1 MWVTQSEWNE
11 WSEWSER
18 VERMEGVGWVG
29 TEEVVA
35 ERVTRSI
42 IWFLVHSHH
51 TGATWGGLRS
61 AGVASYNRCHTE
73 EVCTQ
78 WGQRSEVSPPGA
90 HSLFPLF
97 ISLCRPAAGRS
108 EEECTER
115 PPLAATPGRHEMKR
129 WRGWGS
135 PFYVALRS
143 LCTHT
148 SLAHC
153 RAVGSPHSVLSP
165 LTMGPEGRGGAPG
178 VSPQGGWK
186 AGRILGLV
194 TSLSNS
200 RFLTS
205 SLTSDTVASDI
216 ILFYVNGFPLGL
228 LTFKI
233 PLFTSILL
241 PPIMSHER
249 AVGDVSGEDGR
260 AAQDSSI
267 KRSIIRAAR
276 AVDSSFAPFTSLERH
291 FVARDGRIEWRI
303 KWFLNHLRI

>member
-1 MWVTQSEWNE
+1 MITLLLGSPRRDVTKELA
-11 WSEWSER
+11 R
-18 VERMEGVGWVG
+18 GRGPVG
-29 TEEVVA
+29 T
-35 ERVTRSI
+35 RQR
-42 IWFLVHSHH
+42 
-51 TGATWGGLRS
+51 
-61 AGVASYNRCHTE
+61 NRTE
-73 EVCTQ
+73 
-78 WGQRSEVSPPGA
+78 S
-90 HSLFPLF
+90 FPLCPHF
-97 ISLCRPAAGRS
+97 I
-108 EEECTER
+108 
-115 PPLAATPGRHEMKR
+115 
-129 WRGWGS
+129 
-135 PFYVALRS
+135 
-143 LCTHT
+143 

-249 AVGDVSGEDGR
+249 AVGDVSGEDGK
-260 AAQDSSI
+260 D
-267 KRSIIRAAR
+267 
-276 AVDSSFAPFTSLERH
+276 
-291 FVARDGRIEWRI
+291 
-303 KWFLNHLRI
+303 